1 MKNVDVKVK
10 LHKYEKRPDTHA
22 FDFKE
27 TKKKA
32 LFVENQEFQDEI
44 LSSFTATF
52 EDVPNSQVES

>member
-32 LFVENQEFQDEI
+32 LFVENQEKR
-44 LSSFTATF
+44 
-52 EDVPNSQVES
+52 VGRY